1 MKELGSWCYPSKYR
15 QYWHELMQWQWRFWE
30 GIKKKCYRNC
40 TFSTNKDFW
49 DVAGKKDEE
58 VQVFQLEYLS
68 KVRFR
73 RVLLHDKVGY
83 SSVLEVDLP
92 WDTYEPSL

>member
-1 MKELGSWCYPSKYR
+1 MEILR
-15 QYWHELMQWQWRFWE
+15 RDQ
-30 GIKKKCYRNC
+30 KKVLQKLYI
-40 TFSTNKDFW
+40 FKNKDFW

-83 SSVLEVDLP
+83 SPVLEVDLP

>member
-1 MKELGSWCYPSKYR
+1 M
-15 QYWHELMQWQWRFWE
+15 
-30 GIKKKCYRNC
+30 
-40 TFSTNKDFW
+40 
-49 DVAGKKDEE
+49 AGKKDEE

-83 SSVLEVDLP
+83 GSVLEVDLHEILMSP
-92 WDTYEPSL
+92 PCKDVWLLVGLKDEIRSGHKLWRHLLVGSE